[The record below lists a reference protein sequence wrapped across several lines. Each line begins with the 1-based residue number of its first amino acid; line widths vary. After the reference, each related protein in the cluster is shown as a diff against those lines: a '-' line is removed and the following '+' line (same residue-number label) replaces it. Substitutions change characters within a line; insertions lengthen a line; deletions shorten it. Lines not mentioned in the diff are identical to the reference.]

1 MTGKIMEAITLGG
14 ESPEDLEI
22 LNEIEEKVIKKIDL
36 GFDPHV
42 LEILD
47 DEEIT
52 RMQIEPLKDLLSKG
66 VVTRLFG
73 LGNSIYYGRMR
84 AGKFTNFSEI
94 ILRLGLGPSKIY
106 ILSLALFFLKPGKE
120 FTDLAARSFLIS
132 FLGKMLGREM
142 GLGEEDLKKVE
153 MGGLFLKIGKVFML
167 LYEHAEKKKLDDD
180 FISRY
185 YPFVGLRVVELFR
198 LPEFLNDVISF
209 SLFRFGENSF
219 SISSIIDLAHS
230 AVDKSFKK
238 FGKFVIQSPM
248 PDGDGVL
255 ASSPGFI
262 LSNQLDAVGL
272 GSFLEV
278 IPDLSPQQR
287 LHSLRKAQ
295 SSK

>member
-1 MTGKIMEAITLGG
+1 MTGKIMEAIKLGI
-14 ESPEDLEI
+14 ERPEDLEI

-47 DEEIT
+47 EEEIT
-52 RMQIEPLKDLLSKG
+52 RTQIEPLKDLLSKG

-142 GLGEEDLKKVE
+142 GFGEEDLKKVE

-185 YPFVGLRVVELFR
+185 YPFVGLRVVKLFR

-209 SLFRFGENSF
+209 SLFRFEENSF

-255 ASSPGFI
+255 ATSPGFI

>member
-1 MTGKIMEAITLGG
+1 MTGKIMEAITLGV

>member
-1 MTGKIMEAITLGG
+1 MEATKLGV
-14 ESPEDLEI
+14 ERPEDLEI

-47 DEEIT
+47 EEEIT
-52 RMQIEPLKDLLSKG
+52 RTQIEPLKDLLSKG

-142 GLGEEDLKKVE
+142 GFGEEDLKKVE

-255 ASSPGFI
+255 ATSPGFI